1 MNPERGMGVLWYM
14 ATVKFQGAPVKT
26 VGELPSA
33 GAVAPNFSLA
43 AQDLSDFDLE
53 SLKGKRVV
61 LNIFPSIDTDVCA
74 ASVRKFNVEASSLPE
89 TVVVCVSA
97 DLPFAAQR
105 FCSVNGIKNV
115 VTGSTFRSDFGK
127 QYGVEFAE
135 GPLRGLMARSV
146 VVIDKD
152 GKVLGSKMV
161 EEQTNEPDYQ
171 FVASLLA

>member
-1 MNPERGMGVLWYM
+1 M

-26 VGELPSA
+26 VGELPQA
-33 GAVAPNFSLA
+33 GTMAPDFSLT
-43 AQDLSDFDLE
+43 AQDLSDFNLE

-74 ASVRKFNVEASSLPE
+74 ASVRKFNVEASSLPD

-97 DLPFAAQR
+97 DLPFAATR
-105 FCSVNGIKNV
+105 FCSANGIKNV
-115 VTGSTFRSDFGK
+115 ITGSTFRSDFGDV
-127 QYGVEFAE
+127 YGVKFAE

-146 VVIDKD
+146 VVIDRD
-152 GKVLGSKMV
+152 GKVLGAKMV
-161 EEQTNEPDYQ
+161 DEQTNEPDYG

>member
-1 MNPERGMGVLWYM
+1 M
-14 ATVKFQGAPVKT
+14 ATVKFQGAPFKT
-26 VGELPSA
+26 VGELPAA
-33 GAVAPNFSLA
+33 GAMAPDFSLA
-43 AQDLSDFDLE
+43 AQDLSDFNLE

-74 ASVRKFNVEASSLPE
+74 ASVRKFNVEVSNLPE

-105 FCSVNGIKNV
+105 FCSANGIKNV

-127 QYGVEFAE
+127 AYGVEFAE

-152 GKVLGSKMV
+152 GKVLGSRMV

-171 FVASLLA
+171 YVESLLA

>member
-1 MNPERGMGVLWYM
+1 M

-26 VGELPSA
+26 VGELPVA
-33 GAVAPNFSLA
+33 GTVAPAFSLA

-74 ASVRKFNVEASSLPE
+74 ASVRKFNVVVSSLPE

-97 DLPFAAQR
+97 DLPFAANR
-105 FCSVNGIKNV
+105 FCAANGISNV

-127 QYGVEFAE
+127 AYGVEFAE

-146 VVIDKD
+146 VVIDRD

-161 EEQTNEPDYQ
+161 EEQTDEPDYSYVQ
-171 FVASLLA
+171 SLLA

>member
-1 MNPERGMGVLWYM
+1 M

-26 VGELPSA
+26 VGELPQA
-33 GAVAPNFSLA
+33 GTMAPDFSLT
-43 AQDLSDFDLE
+43 AQDLSDFNLE

-74 ASVRKFNVEASSLPE
+74 ASVRKFNVEASSLPD

-97 DLPFAAQR
+97 DLPFAATR
-105 FCSVNGIKNV
+105 FCSANGIKNV
-115 VTGSTFRSDFGK
+115 ITGSTFRSDFGDV
-127 QYGVEFAE
+127 YGVKFAE

-146 VVIDKD
+146 VVIDRD
-152 GKVLGSKMV
+152 GKVLGAKMV
-161 EEQTNEPDYQ
+161 DEQTNEHDYG